1 MFWNRRE
8 EERPRKKRGCLWT
21 IIVCVVLYIVFCG
34 ILGAMFG
41 SMFSTPETKLKAKSV
56 YRLDMK
62 GSVVEQ
68 AQEANPFASLA
79 GQVPYA
85 SAEESIG
92 LDDILSNI
100 KLAKEDARIE
110 GIYLKG
116 GNLSVSPASA
126 KAIRDALIDFKSSGK
141 WIIAY
146 ADSYSQMNYYIVS
159 VADPVCLNPQGS
171 LSWCGLG
178 GNKGYFK
185 RILDKLG
192 VEMQVLKVGTF
203 KSAVEP
209 YIRTS
214 MSEADRKQTEVYLYG
229 IWNHMTAAVSESRG
243 IEVAQLNQYADEV
256 MDLQEPTTYMKNKLV
271 DVLVYVQDV
280 DSIIKGLVGT
290 KDFHIV
296 NHNAMC
302 NVARPEQKA
311 KDKIAVVYAEGE
323 ITDDS
328 GNGIVATDMVKT
340 LKKVQKNKDVK
351 AVVFRV
357 NSPGGSAYASEQI
370 WHALKL
376 IQADSIPVVVSMSD
390 LAASGGYYISCGA
403 DYIFAEPTT
412 ITGSIGIFGL
422 IPNFAKLRDK
432 VGYDVDGVGTNKHS
446 LMASN
451 MMMKGMNEEER
462 AMMQAMIE
470 RGYDTFTRRCAAGRH
485 MPQSEIKKIGEGRV
499 WLGQDAL
506 QLGLVDELGNI
517 DNAIAKAAA
526 LAGIEDYALVTY
538 PEKKDAWAEMLKM
551 FDNTTDE
558 EKMIAKFRELVKEP
572 RILML
577 APVVEIK

>member
-1 MFWNRRE
+1 
-8 EERPRKKRGCLWT
+8 
-21 IIVCVVLYIVFCG
+21 
-34 ILGAMFG
+34 
-41 SMFSTPETKLKAKSV
+41 
-56 YRLDMK
+56 
-62 GSVVEQ
+62 
-68 AQEANPFASLA
+68 
-79 GQVPYA
+79 
-85 SAEESIG
+85 
-92 LDDILSNI
+92 
-100 KLAKEDARIE
+100 
-110 GIYLKG
+110 
-116 GNLSVSPASA
+116 
-126 KAIRDALIDFKSSGK
+126 
-141 WIIAY
+141 
-146 ADSYSQMNYYIVS
+146 
-159 VADPVCLNPQGS
+159 
-171 LSWCGLG
+171 
-178 GNKGYFK
+178 
-185 RILDKLG
+185 
-192 VEMQVLKVGTF
+192 
-203 KSAVEP
+203 
-209 YIRTS
+209 
-214 MSEADRKQTEVYLYG
+214 
-229 IWNHMTAAVSESRG
+229 
-243 IEVAQLNQYADEV
+243 
-256 MDLQEPTTYMKNKLV
+256 MKNKLV

>member
-100 KLAKEDARIE
+100 KLAKEDERIE

>member
-1 MFWNRRE
+1 M
-8 EERPRKKRGCLWT
+8 
-21 IIVCVVLYIVFCG
+21 
-34 ILGAMFG
+34 
-41 SMFSTPETKLKAKSV
+41 KAKSV

-526 LAGIEDYALVTY
+526 LAGIEDYALVTS